1 MATDELLQAPSKQWK
16 SVDVGLSR
24 RCQRWRR
31 HHDAGRAA
39 GRTAVTP
46 FGSSLRCR
54 TRSRLGARKRR
65 GHLPRE
71 PISLGAIGFCYRDFH
86 QMSDDEVT
94 NLLGRALR
102 PIERDRA
109 WWMT

>member
-1 MATDELLQAPSKQWK
+1 M
-16 SVDVGLSR
+16 
-24 RCQRWRR
+24 
-31 HHDAGRAA
+31 
-39 GRTAVTP
+39 
-46 FGSSLRCR
+46 
-54 TRSRLGARKRR
+54 
-65 GHLPRE
+65 

-94 NLLGRALR
+94 NLLGPALR